1 MCKLVIT
8 LAITF
13 LYTVNGYS
21 QFNLGKVKDKVK
33 KETEKD
39 KKTEET
45 KTTPAEN
52 GQQGT
57 NTNTPNEKQNPVA
70 TRGSVTPDQ
79 LAAGPLGNGKYF
91 STEPGIKYIEISN
104 FCEAGPV
111 KLKIFRDKGSMEI
124 TYKKSYYANGLFYY
138 PEHDNF
144 IYIYKEKNV
153 ILTFEAHRSDVA
165 KVHTIKAV
173 DALSMDEKIKSV
185 APDSYRDKVVEVLA
199 EQAKNKDADDAA
211 EYKKRMDARQ
221 APVDLMKNPE
231 LTKAALTCI
240 NNQAIKDK
248 YGYTF
253 TKAYIISEDWAIFKN
268 QYTGAIIKRTA
279 EVAVLRTKDGKCFLE
294 SFSIGQDYT
303 GSGFQKTLFF
313 NGVLMKIGFANEE
326 IDCNKVK

>member
-21 QFNLGKVKDKVK
+21 QINLGKVKDKVK
-33 KETEKD
+33 KETEKE
-39 KKTEET
+39 KKPEEN
-45 KTTPAEN
+45 KTTPAGN
-52 GQQGT
+52 SQPGT
-57 NTNTPNEKQNPVA
+57 NTNTPTEKANPVSSGA
-70 TRGSVTPDQ
+70 SVSPEQ
-79 LAAGPLGNGKYF
+79 LAGGPLENGKYF
-91 STEPGIKYIEISN
+91 STEPGVKYIEISN
-104 FCEAGPV
+104 CCEAGPI

-153 ILTFEAHRSDVA
+153 ILSFAAKRADDA
-165 KVHTIKAV
+165 KVHTINAV
-173 DALSMDEKIKSV
+173 DVLSMDEKIKSV
-185 APDSYRDKVVEVLA
+185 APDSYRNKVVEVLA
-199 EQAKNKDADDAA
+199 EQAKNKEADQAA
-211 EYKKRMDARQ
+211 EYRKRMDTRQ
-221 APVDLMKNPE
+221 APVDMMKNPE

-253 TKAYIISEDWAIFKN
+253 TKAYIISEDWVIFKN

-313 NGVLMKIGFANEE
+313 NGVLMKIGFANDE
-326 IDCNKVK
+326 IACNKVK